1 MNVWR
6 PSYDQLPEGPI
17 NFLKTSLWVWV
28 SDIRRYGERGRKSPV
43 EPGKMKKF
51 AALIAA
57 ASPLNLEKPLDLTQ
71 KIVYKVPSQ
80 TKLPLLSFQIS
91 KLSTLQVPN

>member
-17 NFLKTSLWVWV
+17 NFLKTSLRVWV
-28 SDIRRYGERGRKSPV
+28 LDIRRYGECSRKSPV

-51 AALIAA
+51 TSFIAA
-57 ASPLNLEKPLDLTQ
+57 TTPLNLEKPLDLTQ